1 MDSPKK
7 FLAFLAFTIRRTRS
21 AQPAYFRFGSK
32 ASWAD
37 LVRLI
42 VKAKKAKKIFV
53 ESIMVMDHMVRQT

>member
-7 FLAFLAFTIRRTRS
+7 FLALLTVTIRRTRS

-42 VKAKKAKKIFV
+42 VPANMAVNFFG
-53 ESIMVMDHMVRQT
+53 ESTLVMVLMVSQT

>member
-1 MDSPKK
+1 MDSQKK
-7 FLAFLAFTIRRTRS
+7 FLAILAGTIRRTRS
-21 AQPAYFRFGSK
+21 AQTAYFRFGSK

-42 VKAKKAKKIFV
+42 VKAKKAKKFFV

>member
-37 LVRLI
+37 LVCLI
-42 VKAKKAKKIFV
+42 VTVNKAKNFFG
-53 ESIMVMDHMVRQT
+53 EPIMVQYHVVGQT

>member
-1 MDSPKK
+1 MDSPKN

-42 VKAKKAKKIFV
+42 VTVNMAIKIFG
-53 ESIMVMDHMVRQT
+53 ESTLFMDHMVCQT